1 MLESDIMPPR
11 PLTPQKRILWGATL
25 GGPLLFLVGVG
36 ALIGYLAWQFSEAKS
51 ILADG
56 ERWENSVPVEGRV
69 EGSQSSRLFIFDTYN
84 LDVEFVDPD
93 GVARTS
99 DITFDTFLGGP
110 EDKDPVEVRFD
121 PNQPDNP
128 VLSWAVESSG
138 GRWRATVFMIL
149 AGLLVSVSFLFLGWK
164 SMKFGRAVK
173 RAGRDSIEVHC
184 AIEKVDVSSPNG
196 VEISTFHYEITGG
209 SGIPNAAIGKHKVPY
224 VTGQGKQPLLV
235 GDEKL
240 MVLVARDSPKTP
252 VVIRNDYYPF
262 ALTDDQKSGVQER
275 LEQSRASV
283 KPAVNL
289 SL

>member
-1 MLESDIMPPR
+1 MPPR

-196 VEISTFHYEITGG
+196 VEISTFHYEVIGAP
-209 SGIPNAAIGKHKVPY
+209 GIPVAAIG
-224 VTGQGKQPLLV
+224 
-235 GDEKL
+235 
-240 MVLVARDSPKTP
+240 
-252 VVIRNDYYPF
+252 
-262 ALTDDQKSGVQER
+262 
-275 LEQSRASV
+275 
-283 KPAVNL
+283 
-289 SL
+289 